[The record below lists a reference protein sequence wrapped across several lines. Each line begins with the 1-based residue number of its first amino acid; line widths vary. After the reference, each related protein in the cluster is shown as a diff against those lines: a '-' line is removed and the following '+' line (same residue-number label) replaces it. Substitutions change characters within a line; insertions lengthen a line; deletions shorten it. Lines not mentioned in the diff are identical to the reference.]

1 MQQFAKSEEIASF
14 AAKVVRDRPRILAAD
29 DQQHVLEAI
38 EMLLRPQGYEVETAK
53 SPALVREALATGSYD
68 SVLID
73 LNYTR
78 DTTSGREG
86 LDLLSE
92 IVTLD
97 STTPVIV
104 MTAWANI
111 DLAVEAM
118 RRGARDFIQ
127 KPWENERLLA
137 ILRTQVELHRA
148 LREAERLAAQNR
160 LLQIENRPQFIA
172 TAPVMQSLLGAIT
185 RVGPSDANVLIT
197 GEHGTGK
204 EVVAQTL
211 HALSGRA
218 ARSMIAVNTGAIPE
232 GLFESELF
240 GHVKGAFTDA
250 RSDRIGRFELADA
263 GTIFLDEIGNVPLH
277 QQAKLLRVLESGEIE
292 RVGSSR
298 SRRIDVRVIS
308 ATNADLRAACASG
321 QFREDLLFRLNTVEI
336 HVPALRERREDIP
349 VLAVHFLSR
358 YAARYRRPVQGF
370 EASALQLLMQYSWPG
385 NVRELEH
392 TLERAVLMCRG
403 TEIQRADLGLDSMR
417 QQSPNLEEL
426 SLESVEAILIRK
438 ALQRSQGNISQAAE
452 VLGLSRGALYRRM
465 EKYGL

>member
-1 MQQFAKSEEIASF
+1 MQPVTKSQEIPATIAPKSG
-14 AAKVVRDRPRILAAD
+14 KDRPRILAAD

-38 EMLLRPQGYEVETAK
+38 ELLLRPQGYEVETAR
-53 SPALVREALATGSYD
+53 SPTLVREALATGSYD

-92 IVTLD
+92 IVALD

-127 KPWENERLLA
+127 KPWENERLLS

-148 LREAERLAAQNR
+148 LQEAERLAAENR
-160 LLQIENRPQFIA
+160 LLSAQGRRDFIA
-172 TAPVMQSLLGAIT
+172 TAPSMLPVLETIT
-185 RVGPSDANVLIT
+185 RIAPSDANVLVT

-204 EVVAQTL
+204 EVVAQTI
-211 HALSGRA
+211 HALSLRA
-218 ARSMIAVNTGAIPE
+218 SRPFITVNTGGLAE
-232 GLFESELF
+232 GVFESELF

-250 RSDRIGRFELADA
+250 RSDRIGRFELADG
-263 GTIFLDEIGNVPLH
+263 GTIFLDEIGNVPLQ
-277 QQAKLLRVLESGEIE
+277 QQAKLLRVLEAGEIE

-308 ATNADLRAACASG
+308 ATNTDLRAACAS
-321 QFREDLLFRLNTVEI
+321 
-336 HVPALRERREDIP
+336 
-349 VLAVHFLSR
+349 
-358 YAARYRRPVQGF
+358 
-370 EASALQLLMQYSWPG
+370 
-385 NVRELEH
+385 
-392 TLERAVLMCRG
+392 
-403 TEIQRADLGLDSMR
+403 
-417 QQSPNLEEL
+417 
-426 SLESVEAILIRK
+426 
-438 ALQRSQGNISQAAE
+438 
-452 VLGLSRGALYRRM
+452 
-465 EKYGL
+465 